1 MVQLDYQLREALV
14 LFPEKVELLL
24 LEHGLCDGLGS
35 PVPKGLLVQYTHAGH
50 DGLIQVGHEH
60 LIGEE
65 VLLGSDQG
73 AKQLTQFL
81 LQRGRLGRT
90 QCRELLVFHVQDLY
104 QVDLEDFLEGV
115 PTGKSCAILC
125 QLVFDLRN

>member
-1 MVQLDYQLREALV
+1 M
-14 LFPEKVELLL
+14 
-24 LEHGLCDGLGS
+24 
-35 PVPKGLLVQYTHAGH
+35 
-50 DGLIQVGHEH
+50 GHEH
-60 LIGEE
+60 LIREE

-73 AKQLTQFL
+73 AKELTQFL

-90 QCRELLVFHVQDLY
+90 QCRELLVFHVKDLY

>member
-1 MVQLDYQLREALV
+1 LVQLDDQLCEALV

-24 LEHGLCDGLGS
+24 LEHGLCDGFGS

-73 AKQLTQFL
+73 AKELTQFL

-90 QCRELLVFHVQDLY
+90 QGRELLVFHVEGLY
-104 QVDLEDFLEGV
+104 QVDLEDFLEGI
-115 PTGKSCAILC
+115 PCRKSCAILC
-125 QLVFDLRN
+125 QPVFDLRN